1 MMCYVSLA
9 LVHVL
14 FIQTR
19 PVDSFTRPCNASLQT
34 VQRVSECPINHS
46 SYEKAVKRK
55 NCSAQAS
62 TVKCHSFQYH
72 CVLSDKMDYLVEVCA
87 PSLNVIGYVCARFS
101 SQYKS
106 IIRVDGLN
114 CTSTN
119 GTNVCPFSYNS
130 TNGYQYPP
138 CYTFVSG
145 EQQPTKDQPQRSD
158 AGGSGAGAAVAVI
171 VTLLIIGIIIVVL
184 VVLYKTNQ
192 FGLKDRMQPHIPVI
206 PHLFNCDE
214 PAQATNGLYQH
225 TKKDGIEDSEEKS
238 LLNGDKVPEIP
249 LQVVHPGLCKED
261 SKDKSIMA
269 EIKFNV
275 KAKTLKDKLLFK
287 CSIMYINTCLQSPS
301 ESWTKQNSVR
311 CLNTAAIELQNKEEK
326 DICIDF
332 IEKMERED
340 SFANDVHKSTLQ
352 MFKTVSSVQDK
363 YNGLVEIDVP
373 EGYVTFT
380 FHFSEDENLKTF
392 LGDIHKKDE
401 QLINTFSRIILNSSF
416 LESFNAKPRH
426 LAWNV
431 KEVKIFKDDKLDDE
445 RRINLKGD
453 PKDFEENDVPSHP

>member
-1 MMCYVSLA
+1 MIENRIAQYCFT
-9 LVHVL
+9 L
-14 FIQTR
+14 FI
-19 PVDSFTRPCNASLQT
+19 
-34 VQRVSECPINHS
+34 
-46 SYEKAVKRK
+46 
-55 NCSAQAS
+55 
-62 TVKCHSFQYH
+62 
-72 CVLSDKMDYLVEVCA
+72 
-87 PSLNVIGYVCARFS
+87 
-101 SQYKS
+101 
-106 IIRVDGLN
+106 
-114 CTSTN
+114 
-119 GTNVCPFSYNS
+119 
-130 TNGYQYPP
+130 
-138 CYTFVSG
+138 SG
-145 EQQPTKDQPQRSD
+145 
-158 AGGSGAGAAVAVI
+158 
-171 VTLLIIGIIIVVL
+171 
-184 VVLYKTNQ
+184 
-192 FGLKDRMQPHIPVI
+192 
-206 PHLFNCDE
+206 
-214 PAQATNGLYQH
+214 
-225 TKKDGIEDSEEKS
+225 
-238 LLNGDKVPEIP
+238 
-249 LQVVHPGLCKED
+249 
-261 SKDKSIMA
+261 IMA

-287 CSIMYINTCLQSPS
+287 CSIMYIYTCLQSPS

-431 KEVKIFKDDKLDDE
+431 KEVKIFKGKLFKFLSYCNCMFKL
-445 RRINLKGD
+445 ILL
-453 PKDFEENDVPSHP
+453 FFSSCFVCLI